1 MHTNTLGKLALLTC
15 LTLTS
20 AGCATIFSGSHDPIT
35 FNSIPEGA
43 VVEIN
48 GARVGKTPVT
58 IPIKRSITP
67 PQVRLKL
74 ADHEPQ
80 AILLQNT
87 FNAVALL
94 DILFWPGFI
103 VDAATGSLMKYD
115 MVSYEAELEPKK

>member
-1 MHTNTLGKLALLTC
+1 MHKKHIGKVVLLAGLA
-15 LTLTS
+15 LTS

-35 FNSIPEGA
+35 FNSVPEGA
-43 VVEIN
+43 VVEVN
-48 GARVGKTPVT
+48 GARVGKTPLTV
-58 IPIKRSITP
+58 PIKRSITP

-80 AILLQNT
+80 AVLLQNT

-103 VDAATGSLMKYD
+103 VDAATGSLMRYD
-115 MVSYEAELEPKK
+115 MTSYEVELESKK